1 LTKEV
6 SLGLG
11 VWLSRHVRLYGHVT
25 TLLLGI
31 NADGGSRRCG
41 KEEIWTVAKSAE
53 KTPAVIR
60 MTTCFEPIP
69 PKV

>member
-1 LTKEV
+1 MAAVGDVEK
-6 SLGLG
+6 
-11 VWLSRHVRLYGHVT
+11 R
-25 TLLLGI
+25 
-31 NADGGSRRCG
+31 
-41 KEEIWTVAKSAE
+41 KIWTVAKSAE